1 MNNDDLLAALGI
13 DLTPEV
19 SVSHTP
25 YEERIIAGFEDIVQ
39 FYQTHHRLP
48 VNHSDHDIF
57 ERIYAVRLEQ
67 LRQLPDA
74 LILLNSLDMHGIL
87 SGAAHSVTAID
98 IDSMHTLGD
107 NALLAALNSEIHH
120 TQLPE
125 GAVHTITDL
134 KYVRSLTE
142 KKAAEL
148 IGKQT
153 RCDDFETFKPVFKAV
168 QADLDANIRTAR
180 RFKQDTHI
188 NQGEFYILGGQ
199 IIYVAAVGEQKK
211 DDFGKWDGR
220 LRLIYSNGTES
231 NILLRSLQK
240 ALYKDSAGRRITDVN
255 PGPLFADTAEEDD
268 TASGTI
274 YVLRSLSNSPYII
287 QHRELIHKIGVTS
300 GTVEARIAGAKKD
313 ATYLLAGIEVV
324 ATYELHNIHC
334 RKLEAVIHRVLA
346 AAQLDLSIDDRFGH
360 SVKPKEWFLVPLSV
374 IDTIVQHLQSG
385 TLLDWHYDPEQAHL
399 VKIDIYSQQPK
410 NT

>member
-13 DLTPEV
+13 DLTPELLAN
-19 SVSHTP
+19 HTP

-39 FYQTHHRLP
+39 FYQMHHRLP

-57 ERIYAVRLEQ
+57 ERMYAVRLEQ

-74 LILLNSLDMHGIL
+74 LTLLNPLDTHGIL
-87 SGAAHSVTAID
+87 SVAAYSVTAID
-98 IDSMHTLGD
+98 IDSINTLGD
-107 NALLAALNSEIHH
+107 NALLAALNSGTYH

-125 GAVHTITDL
+125 ESAHTITDL

-142 KKAAEL
+142 KRAAEL

-153 RCDDFETFKPVFKAV
+153 QCNDFEAFKSVFKAV
-168 QADLDANIRTAR
+168 QADLDANIRTVR

-211 DDFGKWDGR
+211 DNFGKWDGR

-240 ALYKDSAGRRITDVN
+240 ALYKDNAGRRITDAN
-255 PGPLFADTAEEDD
+255 PGPLFADTTEEDD

-274 YVLRSLSNSPYII
+274 YVLRSLSNNPYIV

-313 ATYLLAGIEVV
+313 TTYLLAGVKVV

-334 RKLEAVIHRVLA
+334 HKLEAVIHRVLA
-346 AAQLDLSIDDRFGH
+346 AAQLDLSIDDRFGY

-385 TLLDWHYDPEQAHL
+385 TLLDWHYDPQQARL
-399 VKIDIYSQQPK
+399 IKNDIYS
-410 NT
+410 